1 MKKTVGIAIMNFFG
15 IAALIGMLDLVA
27 ANFNMT
33 VFAQMIT
40 RPAHAAFITVFGLIL
55 AAAAFIRPQHSVKT
69 I

>member
-1 MKKTVGIAIMNFFG
+1 
-15 IAALIGMLDLVA
+15 MLDLVA

-55 AAAAFIRPQHSVKT
+55 AAAAFIRPQHNVKT